1 MLLYI
6 NRFNPNIIE
15 VMVRPVS
22 DIIVKELVPAMRA
35 YIAKKLVEAY
45 GLSQKQA
52 AQKLG
57 TTQPAISQ
65 YKRGIRGSKAS
76 SFFIQNQQVVELLNN
91 LAKTVATTD
100 VSDYHI
106 TLELFKACEPLLAGL
121 NQ

>member
-1 MLLYI
+1 MARPISDL
-6 NRFNPNIIE
+6 IIKE
-15 VMVRPVS
+15 V
-22 DIIVKELVPAMRA
+22 IPAMRA

-65 YKRGIRGSKAS
+65 YKRGVRGYKAAS
-76 SFFIQNQQVVELLNN
+76 LFLQNQQVLDNLNN
-91 LAKTVATTD
+91 LSKSIATTD
-100 VSDYHI
+100 VSDYQI
-106 TLELFKACEPLLAGL
+106 TLELFKACEPLLGSL

>member
-1 MLLYI
+1 M
-6 NRFNPNIIE
+6 P
-15 VMVRPVS
+15 RPVS
-22 DIIVKELVPAMRA
+22 DIIIKELVPAMRA

-65 YKRGIRGSKAS
+65 YKRGLRGFKAS
-76 SFFIQNQQVVELLNN
+76 SVFLQNQQVVDNLNN
-91 LAKTVATTD
+91 LAKTIATTE

-106 TLELFKACEPLLAGL
+106 TLELVKACEPLLGSISS
-121 NQ
+121 

>member
-1 MLLYI
+1 M
-6 NRFNPNIIE
+6 P
-15 VMVRPVS
+15 RPIS
-22 DIIVKELVPAMRA
+22 DIIIKEVVPAMRA

-65 YKRGIRGSKAS
+65 YKRGVRGYKSTGLFS
-76 SFFIQNQQVVELLNN
+76 NNPQVLEVLNN
-91 LAKTVATTD
+91 LSKTIATTD

-106 TLELFKACEPLLAGL
+106 TLELFKACEPLVG
-121 NQ
+121 NIGQ

>member
-1 MLLYI
+1 MA
-6 NRFNPNIIE
+6 
-15 VMVRPVS
+15 RPVS
-22 DIIVKELVPAMRA
+22 DIIIKELVPAMRA

-65 YKRGIRGSKAS
+65 YKRGIRGYKAS
-76 SFFIQNQQVVELLNN
+76 SVFLQNQQVVDNLNN
-91 LAKTVATTD
+91 LSKTIATTE

-106 TLELFKACEPLLAGL
+106 TLELFKACEPLLG
-121 NQ
+121 NMTQ